1 MSFYI
6 LLSLFRG
13 EKIDLYLLRSEI
25 FYLKAMNELTNFGI
39 IISSDVDV
47 EMSLET
53 LDLLIVEIATSF
65 LVIC

>member
-13 EKIDLYLLRSEI
+13 DKIDLYLSRSEI
-25 FYLKAMNELTNFGI
+25 FYLKAMNKLTNFGI

-65 LVIC
+65 

>member
-13 EKIDLYLLRSEI
+13 EKIDLCLLRSEI

-47 EMSLET
+47 EMSFET